1 MWLCNSSKCFQFVL
15 HNSSWHSKLGPP
27 NNIVISSIT
36 PQWIRFIQI
45 PNEVCDN
52 VVSHRVK
59 RTPTTFRLPNSKNN
73 SPFANRAGRS
83 RNSYEHL
90 QPSQENPTPQTIH
103 QSIQKIQC
111 SDRQIGHHLQ
121 WLFLQSTNFELHYF
135 TFPNQFEHTT
145 AYAQYIFITN
155 PLASNNLKRHNQDQS
170 TPICWTTQCWM
181 QTFTTATESKLSNAA
196 PFFKH
201 TTQMQTKKSI
211 PLSPHL

>member
-1 MWLCNSSKCFQFVL
+1 MLLVGGHLRQSQWPHDHVMWLCNSSKCFQFAL

-27 NNIVISSIT
+27 NNMVISSIT

-83 RNSYEHL
+83 LNSYEHL

-121 WLFLQSTNFELHYF
+121 WLFLLSTNFELHYF
-135 TFPNQFEHTT
+135 TFPNPISTHHSLRP
-145 AYAQYIFITN
+145 IH
-155 PLASNNLKRHNQDQS
+155 LHHQS
-170 TPICWTTQCWM
+170 TCLKQPQTTQ
-181 QTFTTATESKLSNAA
+181 SRPNNSNLLN
-196 PFFKH
+196 H
-201 TTQMQTKKSI
+201 TMLNTN
-211 PLSPHL
+211 LHNYNRV